1 MRCHQSFIVN
11 MERIT
16 GAKTESFSIGE
27 NVIPISRSYNKTAHE
42 RYEEYLQLQQEISW
56 GGYQSNRVVVT
67 VKYVTGPGGD
77 SNNNPPLIIIP
88 F

>member
-1 MRCHQSFIVN
+1 MEAHCSGRGKLKDFEKQLENSTFCGVIRGFIVN

-56 GGYQSNRVVVT
+56 GGYQSNR
-67 VKYVTGPGGD
+67 G
-77 SNNNPPLIIIP
+77 
-88 F
+88 